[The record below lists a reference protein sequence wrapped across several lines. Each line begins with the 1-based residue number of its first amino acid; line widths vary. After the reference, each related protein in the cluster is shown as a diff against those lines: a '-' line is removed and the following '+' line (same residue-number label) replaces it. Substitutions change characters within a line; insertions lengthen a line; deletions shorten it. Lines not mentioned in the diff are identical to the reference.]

1 MRVQFNADSDVPHA
15 AAHGPVFARRSTA
28 PVWSFLAG
36 LALVPLYLL
45 SQPDPA
51 RVEDPSS
58 APAVVLAHAVPVDTS
73 LPDRTEGLRGES
85 EWAVEMP
92 PTF

>member
-1 MRVQFNADSDVPHA
+1 MRVQFNAVSDKPHMA
-15 AAHGPVFARRSTA
+15 ARGTVFARQSTA

-45 SQPDPA
+45 SQPEPA

-73 LPDRTEGLRGES
+73 LPDRNESVRGES
-85 EWAVEMP
+85 DWVVEMP